1 MANSFSTL
9 DHIVASALDF
19 HVKSDA
25 FAQAIQEKPLIGVL
39 SKRQQTFPGGKGDI
53 TLPVTFQNTADI
65 PAVVGYEG
73 NDSVA
78 YSNPQNTRRVTY
90 PWKEIHAGISVTLT
104 ELKIDGISVTDSV
117 TGENTSK
124 HSGRDATVLTN
135 ILKAKLDDMTE
146 GWARS
151 FNQMLWKDGVST
163 PKLVPGLSSLI
174 QPGAA
179 ITGGTDYNA
188 TGSTG
193 SLSRATNVLWRNR
206 SDKFTYAA
214 GSTNII
220 DGLRKEIRQLKRYGG
235 KPTTILCGSGFLEK
249 LEKEIHNKG
258 FYSMTGFSK
267 GTNTVG
273 MGATELLGVGEFV
286 YDPTLDGLADYG
298 DVGGDGT
305 RTNYCYLIDTEALQL
320 YVMDGEDKKTHNP
333 ARPEDKYVI
342 YKAMTWTGGLVA
354 KQLNGS
360 GVYKAV

>member
-1 MANSFSTL
+1 MANTFSTL

-25 FAQAIQEKPLIGVL
+25 FAQTIQDKPLIGVMT
-39 SKRQQTFPGGKGDI
+39 KRQQTFPGGKGDI
-53 TLPVTFQNTADI
+53 SIPLTFQDTLPQIA
-65 PAVVGYEG
+65 GYEG
-73 NDSVA
+73 ADVVS
-78 YSNPQNTRRVTY
+78 YSNPQNTRRAFF
-90 PWKEIHAGISVTLT
+90 PWKEIHAGITVTLT

-146 GWARS
+146 GWARG
-151 FNQMLWKDGVST
+151 FNNMLWKDGAQDA
-163 PKLVPGLSSLI
+163 KQVPGLSNFI
-174 QPGAA
+174 KPGLA
-179 ITGGTDYNA
+179 ITGGATDLNA
-188 TGSTG
+188 TGTTG
-193 SLSRATNVLWRNR
+193 GISRATNALWRNR
-206 SDKFTYAA
+206 SAKFTYAS

-220 DGLRKEIRQLKRYGG
+220 DGLRYEIRQLKRYGG
-235 KPTTILCGSGFLEK
+235 AKNITIFCGSGFLEK

-267 GTNTVG
+267 NNTIG
-273 MGATELLGVGEFV
+273 MGATELLGVGEFI
-286 YDPTLDGLADYG
+286 YDPTLDGIADYG
-298 DVGGDGT
+298 ESGGDGT
-305 RTNYCYLIDTEALQL
+305 RTNYCYLVDTDAIQL

-342 YKAMTWTGGLVA
+342 YKAMTWTGGLIT
-354 KQLNGS
+354 KQLNGN